1 MTTLS
6 THLNKE
12 GAGKTYFS
20 HFKIGLNMVTW
31 SAAVF
36 VTSLIHGI
44 FPFLLEKQSMFCA
57 ENLASLVEQTFA
69 HHKV

>member
-1 MTTLS
+1 MSTLS

-12 GAGKTYFS
+12 GAGETYFG
-20 HFKIGLNMVTW
+20 HLKIGLNMVTW

-36 VTSLIHGI
+36 VTSTIHGI
-44 FPFLLEKQSMFCA
+44 FPFLLENSSMYCA
-57 ENLASLVEQTFA
+57 EKLASLVEETFS